1 VHGRPT
7 QSNYGNEIRK
17 YIAKIVGVSANADAT
32 TKQFAEMVVQ
42 IKALTAAVTQ
52 LAAMKENPNPNAS
65 RGNGG
70 GNHKSRRPH
79 WPTATRVAIEQQDH
93 PTWKGKLAPTN

>member
-7 QSNYGNEIRK
+7 QSNYGNEIRE

-32 TKQFAEMVVQ
+32 TKQFAEMVAQ

-52 LAAMKENPNPNAS
+52 LAAMKENANPNAT

-70 GNHKSRRPH
+70 GNRESRQLH
-79 WPTATRVAIEQQDH
+79 WPTAMRVTIEQQDH

>member
-1 VHGRPT
+1 M
-7 QSNYGNEIRK
+7 
-17 YIAKIVGVSANADAT
+17 GVSANADAT

-52 LAAMKENPNPNAS
+52 LAAMKDNANPNAT

-70 GNHKSRRPH
+70 GDRKSR
-79 WPTATRVAIEQQDH
+79 
-93 PTWKGKLAPTN
+93 